1 MNLILIGPPGSGK
14 GTQAKYIVDKY
25 NYFQL
30 STGDLLRNEIKK
42 KSKIGY
48 EISLKIDKGHFVDD
62 EIVNTLLKDIIKI
75 KKNRNQI
82 IFDGYPRNLSQAKN
96 LDLLIKNDG
105 QAIGS
110 IIFLNLTKENISKR
124 ISGRYTCEKCNT
136 ILNEFTDEVKFQTHS
151 CEKKYL
157 KKRKDDNLETIITRY
172 DEYMKKT
179 KPVLDFYS
187 SRSYFYEIDGGDKI
201 DKISS
206 KISNIIN
213 V

>member
-14 GTQAKYIVDKY
+14 GTQAKHIVDKY

-96 LDLLIKNDG
+96 LDLLVKSDG
-105 QAIGS
+105 QTIGS

-136 ILNEFTDEVKFQTHS
+136 ILNEFTDEVKFKTHS

-157 KKRKDDNLETIITRY
+157 NKRIDDSVETVLKRY
-172 DEYMKKT
+172 DTYMEQT
-179 KPVLDFYS
+179 KPVLDYYNTKSNFN
-187 SRSYFYEIDGGDKI
+187 EIDGSLKI
-201 DKISS
+201 DEITRKIDE
-206 KISNIIN
+206 ILN